1 MILSKL
7 LSIDE
12 VNGLISEHFIKI
24 FGNVVQNSTATAIG
38 ILKYRPF
45 GNVKDLQNAIEVYLD
60 SLKTVGECKKIDTK
74 TQTTLLF
81 QKYMTIKKFI
91 YSSTTLVISYSCFWI
106 VLMIILQFNSQIK
119 LMICFQDCIL
129 SQKNYLN
136 NLNSLLIVIFPQ
148 TIIDI
153 YLGQCFLNST
163 RSQH

>member
-74 TQTTLLF
+74 T
-81 QKYMTIKKFI
+81 
-91 YSSTTLVISYSCFWI
+91 
-106 VLMIILQFNSQIK
+106 
-119 LMICFQDCIL
+119 
-129 SQKNYLN
+129 
-136 NLNSLLIVIFPQ
+136 
-148 TIIDI
+148 
-153 YLGQCFLNST
+153 
-163 RSQH
+163 